1 MRLRND
7 KRRKTDDRPEDPPT
21 TSAPATGPRGAA
33 VPAVP
38 VGKAAV
44 GALGALALST
54 GALES
59 AVTPTLP
66 LLQRELD
73 MSPAEGALL
82 GIVLLITGALITP
95 LAGRLGDRHGGKR
108 ILIRLMAVVCAGGL
122 VSALAP
128 NLPVLLLGQVL
139 QGAMVGAL
147 PLSFV
152 VVRTHL
158 PAGEAKVAIGVVS
171 GLFVGGGMVG
181 MLAAGPVAE
190 ELSRHWMFAL
200 PTIAVIGATLLVNRL
215 MPNDPP
221 GRSDDAGTDWPG
233 LLLLSG
239 TLVTLMLVLALAP
252 DLASQPLVLCAL
264 VAALA
269 VFVTGW
275 VAVERRAA
283 APMIDL
289 RMLARPAMWKAC
301 VLTFVICVGTSTAV
315 YLVPQLFDETGDG
328 YGFGAGATEIGF
340 FLLPG
345 AVAASLAGPLGG
357 IGDRRFGSRAMVTAG
372 VVVLATSLFALAA
385 VHTEVW
391 HLVVGKA
398 LIALASGLCVTAMMT
413 STATS
418 VDRSDTGI
426 ATSLILVTRVLGYA
440 VGGQL
445 GGALLTAGTPSGADV
460 AAESAYV
467 TGFVIAGAV
476 MVPALLVTRT
486 MGKGVKG

>member
-1 MRLRND
+1 M
-7 KRRKTDDRPEDPPT
+7 TAIQAPPV
-21 TSAPATGPRGAA
+21 A
-33 VPAVP
+33 P

-44 GALGALALST
+44 AALGLLALST

-59 AVTPTLP
+59 VVTPTLP

-82 GIVLLITGALITP
+82 SIVLLVTGALVTP
-95 LAGRLGDRHGGKR
+95 LAGRFGDRYGGKR
-108 ILIRLMAVVCAGGL
+108 ILVRLMAVVCAGGL

-152 VVRTHL
+152 VVRAHL
-158 PAGEAKVAIGVVS
+158 PAGASKVAIGTVG
-171 GLFVGGGMVG
+171 GLFVGGGTVG

-215 MPNDPP
+215 MPDDPP
-221 GRSDDAGTDWPG
+221 GRPDGAGIDWPG

-239 TLVTLMLVLALAP
+239 TLVTLMLALALAP
-252 DLASQPLVLCAL
+252 DLASRPLVLCAL
-264 VAALA
+264 VVALA
-269 VFVTGW
+269 AFVTGW

-283 APMIDL
+283 APMIDP
-289 RMLARPAMWKAC
+289 RMLARPEMWKSC
-301 VLTFVICVGTSTAV
+301 VLTFVICAGTSMAV

-357 IGDRRFGSRAMVTAG
+357 IGDRRFGSRAVVTTG
-372 VVVLATSLFALAA
+372 VVVMAASLLALAA

-398 LIALASGLCVTAMMT
+398 LIALANGLCVTAMMT

-418 VDRSDTGI
+418 VDRSATGV
-426 ATSLILVTRVLGYA
+426 ATGLILVTRVLGYA

-445 GGALLTAGTPSGADV
+445 GGALLTAKTPSGSDV

-467 TGFVIAGAV
+467 TGFLIAGAV
-476 MVPALLVTRT
+476 TASALLVTRT
-486 MGKGVKG
+486 MSKGVRK